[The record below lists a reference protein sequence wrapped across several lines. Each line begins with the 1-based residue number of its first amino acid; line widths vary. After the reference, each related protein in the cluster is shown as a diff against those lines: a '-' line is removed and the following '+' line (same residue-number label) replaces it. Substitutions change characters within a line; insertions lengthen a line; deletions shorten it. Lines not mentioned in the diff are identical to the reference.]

1 MQRYQRCS
9 FLSLPTSPSLPLSFS
24 LTRSFLSFLPHRL
37 FTQSSRATGALR
49 GNTDP
54 AKEFI
59 EFVVQLI
66 PRRQAGVESGIGGAV
81 WKGSGEQGGRV
92 NVKGSQ
98 LHQGSLIENNTA
110 KSLLDQILFKFTR
123 PSPTY
128 LPLLQCRWN
137 ERHLLFLTFIYF
149 TRDQNLRR
157 YPGIDLRIQTVHRDS
172 GIQLTLLYR

>member
-24 LTRSFLSFLPHRL
+24 LTRSFLSFFPHRI

-66 PRRQAGVESGIGGAV
+66 PRRQAGVESGIGGGRYGRGQENREGGLMWRARNCIRGV
-81 WKGSGEQGGRV
+81 WLKITQ
-92 NVKGSQ
+92 Q
-98 LHQGSLIENNTA
+98 SLYWTRSCSN
-110 KSLLDQILFKFTR
+110 SLNPRL
-123 PSPTY
+123 PTY
-128 LPLLQCRWN
+128 RCCKVGETRDICFFL
-137 ERHLLFLTFIYF
+137 LLFISPETKI
-149 TRDQNLRR
+149 
-157 YPGIDLRIQTVHRDS
+157 
-172 GIQLTLLYR
+172 